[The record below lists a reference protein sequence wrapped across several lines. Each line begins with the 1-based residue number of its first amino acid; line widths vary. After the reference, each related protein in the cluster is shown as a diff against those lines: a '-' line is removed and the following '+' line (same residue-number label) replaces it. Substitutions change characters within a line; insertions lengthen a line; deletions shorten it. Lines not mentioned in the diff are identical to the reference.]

1 MTLVCDHR
9 PLLELVSLAE
19 SYRLLTL
26 PAGFDGWPSAK
37 QLAWAEGWVTDRKA
51 AAESGDQDAQRLARF
66 ACWRRIFPPVLL
78 ESGAPCESSGKP
90 RIVHLMTWPVG
101 IGGAPRMM
109 HEWCHASRE
118 TWDVHVVT
126 TGAAGPWDWSGV
138 TVHCVAFREQIAA
151 VVNRLSPDV
160 VVNHTPFEQCTQDIQ
175 APQVWIMHGMP
186 FLRKAPP
193 KGVRPVCVFSNLD
206 APGIRSAWKKFDWR
220 VLPVGVDL
228 ERFRPAE
235 TEHKTDGVLTLGIV
249 GRLHPEKFPR
259 DPRKRLA
266 TSLSAALR
274 RWDHGPWRLKI
285 IGQGNALE
293 WQQQF
298 RDEVADLAWVEFL
311 PDVPPAK
318 MAEVYHSLDA
328 LLVPTPPETGETA
341 CYSAVEAMAC
351 GVPVVARDL
360 PGLRQSCRGAALY
373 GETDADLLAAV
384 RLLDAAGT
392 RRQWGRAG
400 RQVAESIHDLRQH
413 VAVHSRAFAE
423 AMPVDVSIL
432 TAVHNTQA
440 DYLRECWV
448 GICGQTF
455 RRWELV
461 LIDDGSTDSAT
472 IATVDEIARDP
483 RVRLIRLQDNR
494 GAAAARNA
502 GLAECRADLVAV
514 MDSDD
519 VAMSAWLEKQVAW
532 IKSRPNATA
541 VGCQIQLFDSETGHD
556 LHQTQHPADVTRA
569 VIDRQRN
576 NGGVWFVNHPGAV
589 YRRKAVQAVG
599 GYPSYSVCHDLAMWL
614 RLFRAGAKICNT
626 PDVLV
631 RYRKHGRSLTLA
643 TDDRKRQYQRV
654 LREVLD
660 GRTS

>member
-1 MTLVCDHR
+1 MSEAFDHR
-9 PLLELVSLAE
+9 PLLDLVSLAE

-26 PAGFDGWPSAK
+26 PNGFNEWPAKKQQGWATE
-37 QLAWAEGWVTDRKA
+37 WVAERKA
-51 AAESGDQDAQRLARF
+51 AAEGGDPDAQRLTRF
-66 ACWRRIFPPVLL
+66 ACWRRVFPASRDFSDVPKHN
-78 ESGAPCESSGKP
+78 GKP
-90 RIVHLMTWPVG
+90 KIVHLMTWPMG
-101 IGGAPRMM
+101 IGGAPRMV
-109 HEWCHASRE
+109 HEWCRASQG
-118 TWDVHVVT
+118 TWDIHVVT
-126 TGAAGPWDWSGV
+126 SGTAGPWDWAGI
-138 TVHCVAFREQIAA
+138 TVHTVADREQIAA
-151 VVNRLSPDV
+151 TVNALAPDV
-160 VVNHTPFEQCTQDIQ
+160 VVNHTPFERCTQDIQ

-193 KGVRPVCVFSNLD
+193 KGVRPACVFSNLD
-206 APGIRSAWKKFDWR
+206 APGIAPSWKKCDWR

-228 ERFRPAE
+228 ERFLPPSKARHSPRP
-235 TEHKTDGVLTLGIV
+235 LTVGIV

-266 TSLSAALR
+266 TCLSAALR
-274 RWDHGPWRLKI
+274 RWDRGPWRLQI

-293 WQQQF
+293 WQRQF
-298 RDEVADLAWVEFL
+298 RDEVTDLPWVEFL
-311 PDVPPAK
+311 PDVQPAK

-360 PGLRQSCRGAALY
+360 PGLRQSCRNAALY
-373 GETDADLLAAV
+373 GTTDADLLAAV
-384 RLLDAAGT
+384 RLLDVADT
-392 RRQWGRAG
+392 RRQWARAG

-413 VAVHSRAFAE
+413 VAAHSRAFAE
-423 AMPVDVSIL
+423 AMSVDVSIL
-432 TAVHNTQA
+432 TAVHNTPA
-440 DYLRECWV
+440 EYLREYWEA
-448 GICGQTF
+448 IRRQTF

-461 LIDDGSTDSAT
+461 LIDDGSTDASTVDA
-472 IATVDEIARDP
+472 VDEIARDP
-483 RVRLIRLQDNR
+483 RVRLVRLLENQ

-502 GLAECRADLVAV
+502 GLSECLADLVAV

-519 VAMSAWLEKQVAW
+519 VALPGWLKKQVAW
-532 IKSRPNATA
+532 IKAHPNTAA
-541 VGCQIQLFDSETGHD
+541 VGCQIQLFDNDTGRD

-569 VIDRQRN
+569 VVDRQRN
-576 NGGVWFVNHPGAV
+576 NGGVWFINHPGAV

-614 RLFRAGAKICNT
+614 RLFQAGAKICNT